1 MLQTTKPRLL
11 ERILSNENSVRVAF
25 FLSGM
30 YTYKVIEAIK
40 EQDIYDITFNG
51 LTALLMVYA
60 GNHFIKKIKKGE

>member
-30 YTYKVIEAIK
+30 KLNE
-40 EQDIYDITFNG
+40 
-51 LTALLMVYA
+51 
-60 GNHFIKKIKKGE
+60 KIKQFKIYMI